1 MSGNHCHARGTPDRI
16 VLDGPPSTAL
26 VKPGNQTLPSAFLTG
41 STDILLPLHH
51 KGSEPVDHR
60 TPTSGA
66 PR

>member
-16 VLDGPPSTAL
+16 VLD
-26 VKPGNQTLPSAFLTG
+26 VLPSAFPEDR
-41 STDILLPLHH
+41 SVIPVPLH
-51 KGSEPVDHR
+51 GELSDPVSET

>member
-16 VLDGPPSTAL
+16 VLDALPSAAL
-26 VKPGNQTLPSAFLTG
+26 FNPGNRTLPSAFLTG

-51 KGSEPVDHR
+51 KSSEPIDHR